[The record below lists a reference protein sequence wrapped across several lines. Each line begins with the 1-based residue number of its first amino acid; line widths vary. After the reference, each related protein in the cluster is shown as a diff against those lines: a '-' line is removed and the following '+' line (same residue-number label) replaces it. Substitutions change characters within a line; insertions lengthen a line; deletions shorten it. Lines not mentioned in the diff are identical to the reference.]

1 MKKRV
6 LVLFM
11 AFLVYSQE
19 EIPLPILQNLNP
31 EELKDQISEI
41 NQQSKEVEIEDSLEK
56 ENDVDEKEVSAN
68 DRFGF
73 SFFDVKSK
81 TQTPVLD
88 IPLQSDYILSFND
101 ELELLLVGNENKLV
115 ELRIDLSG
123 TVLIPKIG
131 NISLLNL
138 SLSEAN
144 EKISTLISNSYVG
157 TKSYLNVKNPSLKKI
172 SVIGAVKN
180 PGTYL
185 VNPFISITEA
195 IKYASGLKENASIRS
210 VEVIDSKGNIE
221 EYDLYDFLI
230 FGDRSSD
237 SNLRNG
243 DTVRV
248 KATSNFVKIS
258 GGVHRQMI
266 YEYKNDDS
274 YQDLLN
280 FALGVSVDGM
290 VENMNSTM
298 RSKSK
303 VYTSKVEPSDRV
315 GNNSLIEFFIGS
327 GVFINDRDIFV
338 TGSGVTTGY
347 YSFSENGNFKELL
360 EQLRFSNDIYPF
372 YAVYEQ
378 ELNSGLTRVKKAFS
392 LSDPSSYIDF
402 KLTKN
407 SRLFFYDRDY
417 IVDVLNNDD
426 VLEWSTP
433 KEDEPNINSYTL
445 NDIKVIPD
453 IFIKNPYYKDMYE
466 NDPLI
471 SSHLIQLLIPNKNL
485 KLPVKGKLSPRQ
497 IYHYFGISEEIAFDK
512 ISIITASES
521 FTNAYENIIS
531 SDNLVTISIPPIKQN
546 LIEVVIK
553 GEVLNPGRY
562 TVSSFTT
569 LEDLYVLAGGLRE
582 SAFQE
587 GIAVFREE
595 VKEKQIKA
603 INESKAILTNALIQD
618 SAQGNEN
625 DITAILELAEKTEP
639 NGRIAG
645 EFFADSKNSK
655 KFVLMNGDSIL
666 VPANSST
673 VTVQG
678 EVLNSTS
685 FIFNEDMEYSDYIE
699 ASGGFSD
706 FADKRAVFVIKA
718 NGQSEVMGSNVF
730 ASGKKEIEP
739 GDTIVV
745 PRNLDK
751 LDLLP
756 TLTAATKIISD
767 IAFSAASLNAI
778 QN

>member
-1 MKKRV
+1 MKKGF

-11 AFLVYSQE
+11 AFLLHSQE
-19 EIPLPILQNLNP
+19 DIPLSILQDLNTQ
-31 EELKDQISEI
+31 ELRDQLSNI
-41 NQQSKEVEIEDSLEK
+41 NQESNEVEIEDSLEQV
-56 ENDVDEKEVSAN
+56 NDADEKEGNIN

-73 SFFDVKSK
+73 SFFDIKPK
-81 TQTPVLD
+81 TTTPVLD

-101 ELELLLVGNENKLV
+101 ELELLLVGNENKLI

-138 SLSEAN
+138 TLSEAN

-157 TKSYLNVKNPSLKKI
+157 TKSYLSVKKPSLKKI

-185 VNPFISITEA
+185 VNPFLSITEA
-195 IKYASGLKENASIRS
+195 IKYASGLQKNASIRS

-248 KATSNFVKIS
+248 KATSNFVQIS
-258 GGVHRQMI
+258 GGVHREMT
-266 YEYKNDDS
+266 YEYRNDDS

-280 FALGVSVDGM
+280 FALGVNIDGM
-290 VENMNSTM
+290 VENMNSTI
-298 RSKSK
+298 RDKNK
-303 VYTSKVEPSDRV
+303 IYTSKVEPSDTV
-315 GNNSLIEFFIGS
+315 GNSSLIEFFIGS
-327 GVFINDRDIFV
+327 GVFINDKDVFV
-338 TGSGVTTGY
+338 TGTGVTTGY
-347 YSFSENGNFKELL
+347 FPFSEGGNIEEFLK
-360 EQLRFSNDIYPF
+360 QLRFSSDIYPF

-378 ELNSGLTRVKKAFS
+378 ETNSGLTRAKSAFS
-392 LSDPSSYIDF
+392 LSDPKTYADL

-407 SRLFFYDRDY
+407 SKLFFYDRDY
-417 IVDVLNNDD
+417 ILNVLNNDD
-426 VLEWSTP
+426 VTENNEEVT
-433 KEDEPNINSYTL
+433 DEYEMISGETE
-445 NDIKVIPD
+445 IIPE
-453 IFIKNPYYKDMYE
+453 IFIEKPYYKEIYQ
-466 NDPLI
+466 NDPMI
-471 SSHLIQLLIPNKNL
+471 DSHLIQLLMSNQSL
-485 KLPVKGKLSPRQ
+485 SLPVKGRISPIQ
-497 IYHYFGISEEIAFDK
+497 VYKYFGIADEIAFDK
-512 ISIITASES
+512 ISIITATES
-521 FTNAYENIIS
+521 FTNAYETIVS
-531 SDNLVTISIPPIKQN
+531 SDDLLTISIPPIKQS

-553 GEVLNPGRY
+553 GEVANPGRY
-562 TVSSFTT
+562 TVSSFTS
-569 LEDLYVLAGGLRE
+569 LQDLYVLAGGLRE
-582 SAFQE
+582 SAFQD

-603 INESKAILTNALIQD
+603 INESKAILTNALLQD
-618 SAQGNEN
+618 SSQGNQN
-625 DITAILELAEKTEP
+625 DISAFLELAENTEP

-645 EFFADSKNSK
+645 EFYENSQNSK
-655 KFVLMNGDSIL
+655 KFTLMNGDSIL
-666 VPANSST
+666 IPANSTT

-685 FIFNEDMEYSDYIE
+685 FIFNEDMEYEDYIA

-706 FADKRAVFVIKA
+706 FADKRATFVIRA
-718 NGQSEVMGSNVF
+718 NGQAEIVGRNVF
-730 ASGKKEIEP
+730 GGYSEIYP

-745 PRNLDK
+745 PRDLDK
-751 LDLLP
+751 LEALP
-756 TLTAATKIISD
+756 LISVATKIISD

-778 QN
+778 QD